1 MNGLRR
7 PGDTD
12 AFLNKP
18 LEHGLVD
25 SINGHPGEV
34 SSHGLRPE
42 GVPGQDGG
50 VEVEELDPVGL
61 VAEPGAGMQVKGLGQ
76 LTTCS
81 TVASCTSSCQ
91 ATKNWVLFWQSS
103 CSANKWTSITKL
115 TSDLELL

>member
-1 MNGLRR
+1 MTNVTIYGTSIIKSWISLNGLYR
-7 PGDTD
+7 PCDTK
-12 AFLNKP
+12 ALLNKP

-61 VAEPGAGMQVKGLGQ
+61 VAEPGAGMQTKGFGQ
-76 LTTCS
+76 STANR
-81 TVASCTSSCQ
+81 TVASYTSSCR
-91 ATKNWVLFWQSS
+91 ATKNWVLF
-103 CSANKWTSITKL
+103 
-115 TSDLELL
+115 